1 MRTQGLNLDTLA
13 ARGRFFFVDGLSRL
27 FLGGGD
33 GATAIPAGRGPG
45 QQQQQQQHVYLES
58 PRLADV
64 ARVLG
69 AAVEGLQAAGGKV
82 ILILDQPD
90 VLLAA
95 ASPGDGVTGTA
106 WKDVVLGLREVSSLS
121 SHQGFLFDVTRLGA
135 PSGRA
140 PKVLFSICTLDL
152 GLVAA
157 HCPTVTF
164 TCLNIAN

>member
-1 MRTQGLNLDTLA
+1 MRTQGLNLDALA
-13 ARGRFFFVDGLSRL
+13 ARGKFLFVDGLSRL

-45 QQQQQQQHVYLES
+45 QQQQHVYLDS

-69 AAVEGLQAAGGKV
+69 AAAEGLQAAGGKV

-95 ASPGDGVTGTA
+95 ASLGDGVTGTA

-121 SHQGFLFDVTRLGA
+121 SHQGF
-135 PSGRA
+135 
-140 PKVLFSICTLDL
+140 FSM
-152 GLVAA
+152 
-157 HCPTVTF
+157 
-164 TCLNIAN
+164 